1 MVIAIDGPGGVGK
14 STVARR
20 VAANLN
26 IAYLDTGATYRA
38 ATVAVLRAGV
48 DPDDPI
54 GVLEAV
60 TSVEISYRDGVIMLD
75 GVPVQSEVR
84 SSEVTAAVSAVSAI
98 ERVREHIVGI
108 QRKWVADHGGSAVAE
123 GRDIGTVVFP
133 DARVKIFLTARPEV
147 RAERR
152 SGDAEAGQ
160 RDVADIAADLH
171 RRDHADSTRAVSP
184 LRAADDAVTIDTS
197 DMTIDEVVATV
208 MDVVESRT
216 G

>member
-48 DPDDPI
+48 DPDDPS

-60 TSVEISYRDGVIMLD
+60 TSVEISYCDGVIMLD

-84 SSEVTAAVSAVSAI
+84 SPEVTAAVSAVSAI
-98 ERVREHIVGI
+98 EAVREHIVGI

-133 DARVKIFLTARPEV
+133 DARVKIFLTARPGV

-184 LRAADDAVTIDTS
+184 LRAAADAVTIDTS

-208 MDVVESRT
+208 MDIVESRT